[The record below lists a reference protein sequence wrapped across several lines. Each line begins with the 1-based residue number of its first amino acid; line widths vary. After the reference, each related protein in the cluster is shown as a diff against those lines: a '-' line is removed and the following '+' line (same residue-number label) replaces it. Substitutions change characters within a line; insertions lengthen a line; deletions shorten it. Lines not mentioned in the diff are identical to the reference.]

1 MINYQSFIDHIRQT
15 RLEPWCEPLSQ
26 QLQQT
31 WATLK
36 DGNLPRLL
44 ATLTDLPTAQ
54 VTDVAIDSVV
64 GINGT
69 LDDPSTRQ
77 LRGALEALMPWRKG
91 PFRFFDI
98 DLDAEWRCNLKW
110 DRIAGQLSDLGG
122 RHVLDVGS
130 GNGYYGWR
138 MKAAGAATVAGI
150 DPSWLSVVQH
160 LAVNRYIQDP
170 SHTVLPFTLESL
182 TPNLSLFD
190 TVFSMG
196 VLYHRRSPLDHLAE
210 LRGALR
216 PGGELVLE
224 TLVIRGEMGESLVPI
239 GRYARMNNVW
249 FLPSVPTLFQWLEKM
264 GFENIR
270 LIDQS
275 VTSTD
280 EQRPSDWKPGQSL
293 TDYLDPENPNQTI
306 EGHPAPTR
314 ALILATRPEL
324 HRLKRYHLD

>member
-1 MINYQSFIDHIRQT
+1 MINYLPFIDHIRNT
-15 RLEPWCEPLSQ
+15 RLEPWCEPLAA

-31 WATLK
+31 WDQLN
-36 DGNLPRLL
+36 DGNLARLL
-44 ATLTDLPTAQ
+44 AALETLPSISANSVELDR
-54 VTDVAIDSVV
+54 VVAINGPV
-64 GINGT
+64 GDAGA
-69 LDDPSTRQ
+69 Q
-77 LRGALEALMPWRKG
+77 LNSALKALMPWRKG

-98 DLDAEWRCNLKW
+98 DIDAEWRCDLKW
-110 DRIAGQLSDLGG
+110 DRIANHLSDLRG

-182 TPNLSLFD
+182 PPNLGIFD

-224 TLVIRGEMGESLVPI
+224 TLVIQGQVGESLVPI

-249 FLPSVPTLFQWLEKM
+249 FLPTVPTLMQWLEKM

-270 LIDQS
+270 LVDQS
-275 VTSTD
+275 TTSTD

-293 TDYLDPENPNQTI
+293 ADYLNPEDPSLTI
-306 EGHPAPTR
+306 EGHPAPIR

-324 HRLKRYHLD
+324 ARLKRYHLD

>member
-1 MINYQSFIDHIRQT
+1 MINYLPFIDHIRNT
-15 RLEPWCEPLSQ
+15 RLEPWCEPLAA

-31 WATLK
+31 WDQLN
-36 DGNLPRLL
+36 DGNLARLL
-44 ATLTDLPTAQ
+44 AALETLPSISANSVELDR
-54 VTDVAIDSVV
+54 VVAINGPV
-64 GINGT
+64 GDAGA
-69 LDDPSTRQ
+69 Q
-77 LRGALEALMPWRKG
+77 LNSALKALMPWRKG

-98 DLDAEWRCNLKW
+98 DIDAEWRCDLKW
-110 DRIAGQLSDLGG
+110 DRIANHLSDLRG

-160 LAVNRYIQDP
+160 LAVNRYIKDP

-182 TPNLSLFD
+182 PPNLGIFD

-224 TLVIRGEMGESLVPI
+224 TLVIQGQVGESLVPI

-249 FLPSVPTLFQWLEKM
+249 FLPTVPTLVQWLEKM

-270 LIDQS
+270 LVDQS
-275 VTSTD
+275 TTSTD

-293 TDYLDPENPNQTI
+293 ADYLNPEDPSLTI
-306 EGHPAPTR
+306 EGHPAPIR

-324 HRLKRYHLD
+324 ARLKRYHLD

>member
-1 MINYQSFIDHIRQT
+1 MINYLPFIDHIRNT
-15 RLEPWCEPLSQ
+15 RLEPWCEPLAA

-31 WATLK
+31 WDQLN
-36 DGNLPRLL
+36 DGNLARLL
-44 ATLTDLPTAQ
+44 AALETLPSLSATSVELGR
-54 VTDVAIDSVV
+54 VVAINGPV
-64 GINGT
+64 GTVGA
-69 LDDPSTRQ
+69 Q
-77 LRGALEALMPWRKG
+77 LSSALKALMPWRKG

-98 DLDAEWRCNLKW
+98 DIDAEWRCDLKW
-110 DRIAGQLSDLGG
+110 DRIANHLSDLGG

-160 LAVNRYIQDP
+160 LAVNRYIKDP

-182 TPNLSLFD
+182 PPNLGIFD

-224 TLVIRGEMGESLVPI
+224 TLVIQGQVGESLVPI

-249 FLPSVPTLFQWLEKM
+249 FLPTVPTLMQWLEKM

-270 LIDQS
+270 LVDQS
-275 VTSTD
+275 TTSTD

-293 TDYLDPENPNQTI
+293 ADYLNPEDPSLTI
-306 EGHPAPTR
+306 EGHPAPIR

-324 HRLKRYHLD
+324 ARLKRYHLD

>member
-1 MINYQSFIDHIRQT
+1 MINYLPFIDHIRNT
-15 RLEPWCEPLSQ
+15 RLEPWCEPLAA

-31 WATLK
+31 WDQLN
-36 DGNLPRLL
+36 DGNLARLL
-44 ATLTDLPTAQ
+44 TALETLPSISANSVELDRV
-54 VTDVAIDSVV
+54 VT
-64 GINGT
+64 INGPVG
-69 LDDPSTRQ
+69 DAGAQ
-77 LRGALEALMPWRKG
+77 LNSALKALMPWRKG

-98 DLDAEWRCNLKW
+98 DIDAEWRCDLKW
-110 DRIAGQLSDLGG
+110 DRIANHLSDLRG

-160 LAVNRYIQDP
+160 LAVNRYIKDP

-182 TPNLSLFD
+182 PPNLGIFD

-224 TLVIRGEMGESLVPI
+224 TLVIQGQVGESLVPI

-249 FLPSVPTLFQWLEKM
+249 FLPTVPTLVQWLEKM

-270 LIDQS
+270 LVDQS
-275 VTSTD
+275 TTSTD

-293 TDYLDPENPNQTI
+293 ADYLNPEDPSLTI
-306 EGHPAPTR
+306 EGHPAPIR

-324 HRLKRYHLD
+324 ARLKRYHLD

>member
-1 MINYQSFIDHIRQT
+1 MINYLPFIDHIRNT
-15 RLEPWCEPLSQ
+15 RLEPWCEPLAA

-31 WATLK
+31 WDQLN
-36 DGNLPRLL
+36 DGNLARLL
-44 ATLTDLPTAQ
+44 AALETLPSINANNVELDR
-54 VTDVAIDSVV
+54 VVAINGPV
-64 GINGT
+64 GDAGA
-69 LDDPSTRQ
+69 Q
-77 LRGALEALMPWRKG
+77 LNSALKALMPWRKG

-98 DLDAEWRCNLKW
+98 DIDAEWRCDLKW
-110 DRIAGQLSDLGG
+110 DRIANHLSDLRG

-182 TPNLSLFD
+182 PPNLGIFD

-224 TLVIRGEMGESLVPI
+224 TLVIQGQVGESLVPI

-249 FLPSVPTLFQWLEKM
+249 FLPTVPTLMQWLEKM

-270 LIDQS
+270 LVDQS
-275 VTSTD
+275 TTSTD

-293 TDYLDPENPNQTI
+293 ADYLNPEDPSRTI
-306 EGHPAPTR
+306 EGHPAPIR

-324 HRLKRYHLD
+324 ARLKRYHLD